1 MKKSVRVVLYL
12 LSLFTLLAM
21 FLLIAFSKN
30 RGQSANVMQQEES
43 SMTLTEEAQE
53 NIAQDMQTST
63 QENETQDMQ
72 SGTQENEVQDMQTS
86 TQENE
91 TQDMQSGTQED
102 TMQGE
107 KTQTSTTLFFAGD
120 VLVSSR
126 IQNYY
131 NADGIE
137 RIVSK
142 PLLQEMLDADVCML
156 NNEFPF
162 SSRGTPMEEK
172 QFTFQCEPKY
182 VSVLQELGVDVVSL
196 ANNHTLD
203 YGRDALSDTF
213 VTLDNAGI
221 LYAGAGETRERA
233 EEVQIVEVNGKK
245 FGFIAA
251 SRVIPVT
258 SWDVRNQTPGLFTA
272 YDDTRLVEVVAE
284 AEKTCDFVTVFLH
297 WGVEYDAYPQEY
309 QRTIA
314 GNCFQAG
321 ADLVIGAHTHCLQ
334 GIEYIDGKPVYYSL
348 GNYIFGDSVD
358 KSAAV
363 KVTIAED
370 NTVTYELLPVCTTAG
385 TTQLMEEAAAKQ
397 LYQYMSDISVNA
409 AIDENGIISIKE

>member
-12 LSLFTLLAM
+12 LSLLTLLAVV
-21 FLLIAFSKN
+21 LLVVFAK
-30 RGQSANVMQQEES
+30 GKDQSTNVMQQAES
-43 SMTLTEEAQE
+43 GVNAQEDTTQGDTDIPQMPEDTAQEDIPQMPENTVQEDIPQAQE
-53 NIAQDMQTST
+53 NT
-63 QENETQDMQ
+63 
-72 SGTQENEVQDMQTS
+72 V
-86 TQENE
+86 
-91 TQDMQSGTQED
+91 QED
-102 TMQGE
+102 APQ
-107 KTQTSTTLFFAGD
+107 TQQTTLLFAGD
-120 VLVSSR
+120 VLISSR

-131 NADGIE
+131 NAEGVE
-137 RIVSK
+137 RIVSDA
-142 PLLQEMLDADVCML
+142 LLQEMLGADVLML

-182 VSVLQELGVDVVSL
+182 VSILQELGVDVVSL

-213 VTLDNAGI
+213 VTLDDAGI
-221 LYAGAGETRERA
+221 LYAGAGETKERA
-233 EEVQIVEVNGKK
+233 EEVQIVELNGKK

-284 AEKTCDFVTVFLH
+284 AKKECDFVTVFLH

-309 QRTIA
+309 QRTTA
-314 GNCFQAG
+314 GNCFDAG

-334 GIEYIDGKPVYYSL
+334 GIEFMDGKPVYYSL
-348 GNYIFGDSVD
+348 GNYIFGDSVE

-370 NTVTYELLPVCTTAG
+370 NTVTYELLPVATVAG
-385 TTQLMEEAAAKQ
+385 TTQLLEGDSAKA
-397 LYQYMSDISVNA
+397 LYSYM
-409 AIDENGIISIKE
+409 NGISKNAVINEKGAVKKKED

>member
-12 LSLFTLLAM
+12 LSLLTLLAM
-21 FLLIAFSKN
+21 VLLIAFSKN
-30 RGQSANVMQQEES
+30 KGQSTNVMQQQTES
-43 SMTLTEEAQE
+43 GIEQTNTQGDIAQE
-53 NIAQDMQTST
+53 DVLP
-63 QENETQDMQ
+63 NET
-72 SGTQENEVQDMQTS
+72 EVQS
-86 TQENE
+86 LSGNEEENK
-91 TQDMQSGTQED
+91 D
-102 TMQGE
+102 TE
-107 KTQTSTTLFFAGD
+107 TTLLFAGD
-120 VLVSSR
+120 VLISSR

-131 NADGIE
+131 NEEGVE
-137 RIVSK
+137 RIVSDA
-142 PLLQEMLDADVCML
+142 LLQEMLEADVMML

-162 SSRGTPMEEK
+162 SNQGTPMEEK
-172 QFTFQCEPKY
+172 QFTFRCEPKY
-182 VSVLQELGVDVVSL
+182 VSVLQELGVDIVSL

-203 YGRDALSDTF
+203 YGREALSDTF
-213 VTLDNAGI
+213 VTLDDAGI
-221 LYAGAGETRERA
+221 FYAGAGETRARA

-258 SWDVRNQTPGLFTA
+258 GWDVRNQAPGLFTA
-272 YDDTRLVEVVAE
+272 YDDTRLVEVVTE
-284 AEKTCDFVTVFLH
+284 AKKECDFVTVFLH

-314 GNCFQAG
+314 GNCFNAG

-334 GIEYIDGKPVYYSL
+334 GIEFIDGKPVYYSL

-370 NTVTYELLPVCTTAG
+370 DTVTYELLPVCTLAG
-385 TTQLMEEAAAKQ
+385 NTQLLEGDSAKA
-397 LYQYMSDISVNA
+397 LYAYMNNISANAVISDEGVITM
-409 AIDENGIISIKE
+409 KE